1 MENKELL
8 EILKR
13 IDRKLT
19 VVVGD
24 IINRTTSS
32 IQEQVCGLSKLKMSN
47 PEIAE
52 ILGIS
57 TTHVAKEKSV
67 SKKRKRGRK

>member
-1 MENKELL
+1 MENKE
-8 EILKR
+8 ILQVLR
-13 IDRKLT
+13 SIDRKLG
-19 VVVGD
+19 VLAGD
-24 IINRTTSS
+24 IVKRSASS
-32 IQEQVCGLSKLKMSN
+32 VHERVRELSRLKMSN

-67 SKKRKRGRK
+67 GKKKKGSKK